1 MAHYALEGSF
11 MAKVTEEIKESLKS
25 TKIAYLSTATKD
37 GTPNIVPIA
46 TFKFLDDETL
56 LISDQFF
63 NKTLKNLKENSK
75 IALAWWG
82 EKGGFQIKADITIHT
97 NDDVFRQNVEW
108 VHGIKATLNPK
119 SAIVGKITAVYIIKS
134 GPEAGKKI
142 L

>member
-1 MAHYALEGSF
+1 MV
-11 MAKVTEEIKESLKS
+11 KVTQEIKESLKG
-25 TKIAYLSTATKD
+25 TKIAYLSTAALD
-37 GTPNIVPIA
+37 GTPNVVPVGA
-46 TFKFLDDETL
+46 FKFLDDETL

-63 NKTLKNLKENSK
+63 MKTLTNLKENPK

-97 NDDVFRQNVEW
+97 DDDIFRQNVDW
-108 VHGIKATLNPK
+108 VHEIRDTLKPK
-119 SAIVGKITAVYIIKS
+119 SAIVGKVTGAYIIKG